1 MRDGGDDAMSEA
13 WAGSVFEFE
22 EIEGLKLLPL
32 AARRALDVGGFRLS
46 LEGWQSL
53 VLKDRELLVVE
64 GAKDTIDQ
72 SAVEAVV
79 RRSSIPA
86 TRIRP
91 VPDPDPLAPPEQ
103 LNAALQT
110 GPTEGV
116 KPIEPAA
123 WSRLRAIDRYALI
136 HVLRRSI
143 AHDDVHRL
151 EIAVV
156 TVLGRDRADKDRD
169 RDRSSL
175 AAELKRT
182 LKSAMGD
189 GSDSSPRIESA
200 RPAAGLGGP
209 PDKTEKTEIPAV
221 APSGPRGGWR
231 AGFSSPEIEITNG
244 LPTTSDPPPAPTA
257 RLQTSPPAPP
267 PAPVHGHTP
276 SALPAAL
283 QPRGPSVRPPPP
295 EPRLPTQPPAAPSP
309 SSPEDVD
316 NTSPPT
322 TRPGSEHPGPR
333 PRSIAPSPSPSGLG
347 NHVNHQGQVH
357 MVDVGSK
364 DATLRRAK
372 ARGSVRMQRET
383 AQRLAR
389 NDAPKGEVLATAR
402 IAGIMAAKRTSEL
415 IPLCHAIALTHV
427 EIHIDVD
434 ANAGIVSLTAV
445 AEARDRTGV
454 EMEALTAVTIAGLT
468 IYDML
473 KGIDREIVLGE
484 TRLLEKSGGKSAP
497 FKNDD

>member
-1 MRDGGDDAMSEA
+1 MQDGGEDAMSEA

-53 VLKDRELLVVE
+53 VLKDREMLVLE

-103 LNAALQT
+103 LNAALQSAS
-110 GPTEGV
+110 TEGAR
-116 KPIEPAA
+116 PIEPVA

-151 EIAVV
+151 ESAVS
-156 TVLGRDRADKDRD
+156 TVMGRDRADRDRD
-169 RDRSSL
+169 RERSSL

-189 GSDSSPRIESA
+189 ASRSDTPPRIESA
-200 RPAAGLGGP
+200 RPPAH
-209 PDKTEKTEIPAV
+209 DRTEKTEIPSHA
-221 APSGPRGGWR
+221 RGWR

-244 LPTTSDPPPAPTA
+244 LPTATEPPPALTA
-257 RLQTSPPAPP
+257 KLPSSPLP
-267 PAPVHGHTP
+267 HGHTP

-283 QPRGPSVRPPPP
+283 QTKSGSVRPPPP
-295 EPRLPTQPPAAPSP
+295 EPQKAPVAASTPAQEAPDSA
-309 SSPEDVD
+309 
-316 NTSPPT
+316 SPPT
-322 TRPGSEHPGPR
+322 TRPGSEHPAAR
-333 PRSIAPSPSPSGLG
+333 PRSMPPSPTQGLG
-347 NHVNHQGQVH
+347 NHLDHQGQVH

-364 DATLRRAK
+364 DETLRRAK

-434 ANAGIVSLTAV
+434 ANAGIVNLTAV

-484 TRLLEKSGGKSAP
+484 TRLLEKSGGKSGP
-497 FKNDD
+497 FKNDE

>member
-1 MRDGGDDAMSEA
+1 MSDAWTGA
-13 WAGSVFEFE
+13 VFEFE

-53 VLKDRELLVVE
+53 ALKDRESLVVE
-64 GAKDTIDQ
+64 GAKDAIDQ
-72 SAVEAVV
+72 ASVEAVV

-91 VPDPDPLAPPEQ
+91 VPDPDPLSPPEQ
-103 LNAALQT
+103 LNAALT
-110 GPTEGV
+110 STSETAR
-116 KPIEPAA
+116 PIEPAA
-123 WSRLRAIDRYALI
+123 WARLRSLDRYALV

-151 EIAVV
+151 ETAVARV
-156 TVLGRDRADKDRD
+156 MGKDRSD
-169 RDRSSL
+169 KEKERDRSTL

-189 GSDSSPRIESA
+189 TSKSDPAVELPRAPRIESA
-200 RPAAGLGGP
+200 RPP
-209 PDKTEKTEIPAV
+209 PLDKTERTELPAALKHLEPGAAAT
-221 APSGPRGGWR
+221 APPSKGWR
-231 AGFSSPEIEITNG
+231 AGFSSPDIEITNG
-244 LPTTSDPPPAPTA
+244 LPTVTEPPPAMTA
-257 RLQTSPPAPP
+257 RLPEPRKPSTPP
-267 PAPVHGHTP
+267 PP
-276 SALPAAL
+276 
-283 QPRGPSVRPPPP
+283 PREAKSDRGSVRPPPDRRPTP
-295 EPRLPTQPPAAPSP
+295 ETPQPPTTTSPLDAPESGA
-309 SSPEDVD
+309 
-316 NTSPPT
+316 PPT
-322 TRPGSEHPGPR
+322 TRPGSEHPKPR
-333 PRSIAPSPSPSGLG
+333 PEPGRLG
-347 NHVNHQGQVH
+347 NHVDQQGHVH

-364 DATLRRAK
+364 DETLRRAK

-389 NDAPKGEVLATAR
+389 SDTPKGEVLATAR
-402 IAGIMAAKRTSEL
+402 IAGIMAAKRTSEI

-434 ANAGIVSLTAV
+434 ANAGIVNLTAV

-454 EMEALTAVTIAGLT
+454 EMEALTAVSVAGLT

-484 TRLLEKSGGKSAP
+484 TRLLEKSGGRSGP
-497 FKNDD
+497 FKNDE

>member
-1 MRDGGDDAMSEA
+1 MTDPSS
-13 WAGSVFEFE
+13 GSVFEFE

-53 VLKDRELLVVE
+53 ALKDRESLVVE
-64 GAKDTIDQ
+64 GAKDAIDQ
-72 SAVEAVV
+72 SAVESIV

-91 VPDPDPLAPPEQ
+91 VPDPDPLQPPEQ
-103 LNAALQT
+103 LNAALT
-110 GPTEGV
+110 GTSTDGA

-123 WSRLRAIDRYALI
+123 WSRLRALDRYALI

-151 EIAVV
+151 ETAVASV
-156 TVLGRDRADKDRD
+156 MGRERADKERE
-169 RDRSSL
+169 RERSTL

-182 LKSAMGD
+182 LKSAMSD
-189 GSDSSPRIESA
+189 LSRSDPGSDPPRAPRLETS
-200 RPAAGLGGP
+200 RPLPG
-209 PDKTEKTEIPAV
+209 DKTEKTEIP
-221 APSGPRGGWR
+221 PMKGWR
-231 AGFSSPEIEITNG
+231 AGFSSPDIEITNG
-244 LPTTSDPPPAPTA
+244 LPNSTDLPPALTTK
-257 RLQTSPPAPP
+257 L
-267 PAPVHGHTP
+267 P
-276 SALPAAL
+276 S
-283 QPRGPSVRPPPP
+283 SPPPP
-295 EPRLPTQPPAAPSP
+295 QKSARSPVPDTKATQISPVAAPPADDVPTPADAAESP
-309 SSPEDVD
+309 A
-316 NTSPPT
+316 PPT
-322 TRPGSEHPGPR
+322 TRPGSEHPAAR
-333 PRSIAPSPSPSGLG
+333 PRSTAPGPIPRAPASSLS
-347 NHVNHQGQVH
+347 NHLDHQGHVH

-364 DATLRRAK
+364 DPTLRRAK

-383 AQRLAR
+383 AQRLVR

-434 ANAGIVSLTAV
+434 ANAGIVNLTAV

-484 TRLLEKSGGKSAP
+484 TRLLEKSGGRSGP
-497 FKNDD
+497 LIQED